1 MYSDVIEL
9 RATKFHIHSDD
20 PAFAVRRRGAS
31 RFLMSGEVAQRP
43 ASQLTVATPS
53 ADLDLA
59 LATHSKP
66 EHAVQQL
73 RRALPRDV
81 LLTTHP
87 TAEGLEV
94 LMNEA
99 MVPAARAPRLRIVS
113 TDLVQ
118 HVIQLDENKIEFE
131 GSISDAAL
139 LTIFCDGRRV
149 TISAEAGL
157 SASATALRVGS
168 SMPHGYR
175 ALVDGTTVSVW
186 KDADF
191 FEMVA

>member
-1 MYSDVIEL
+1 
-9 RATKFHIHSDD
+9 
-20 PAFAVRRRGAS
+20 
-31 RFLMSGEVAQRP
+31 MSGEVAQRP
-43 ASQLTVATPS
+43 TSQLEVATPS

-59 LATHSKP
+59 LATHSRP
-66 EHAVQQL
+66 AHAIAQL

-81 LLTTHP
+81 VMTTHE
-87 TAEGLEV
+87 TAEGIEL

-99 MVPAARAPRLRIVS
+99 TVPAARAPRLRIVS
-113 TDLVQ
+113 TDLLQRVL
-118 HVIQLDENKIEFE
+118 QLDENKVEFE
-131 GSISDAAL
+131 GSIGDAAL

-149 TISAEAGL
+149 TIQLDAGL
-157 SASATALRVGS
+157 SPAATAARVGAN
-168 SMPHGYR
+168 MPSGYR